1 MIAAVAITVLGL
13 AIGSVITQTTGYR
26 LGGVIVVPLLA
37 VYTLYSFAALPLF
50 LVSGVVAYY
59 LVGGIR
65 SHTLIHGRQL
75 LLTSLAVGAT
85 VPIASFAL
93 FEFWNVFGSAVEIA
107 FFGAIL
113 PGIAAYN
120 YHKLDPDERR
130 ADVLYSGGL
139 LIGLIAFG
147 ASIVNP
153 TFATQLD
160 TGLASILFAPGS
172 DIAQFRHSVRGT
184 PGTAAVLDQ
193 MWMLVLLGTGL
204 VLSEWANSRW
214 GVRLG
219 GLVAMPLLVALSLS
233 NSWALGVYI
242 VALAAVYAAIT
253 LVNAGT
259 LVYGRALLSTG
270 LIAAMTVG
278 ALVASLAPVVTGF
291 TLYFVVLLAGVGAY
305 NFHRVAPAER
315 FASVS
320 LSAGTYATLLIGTR
334 SFVDPTSE
342 GILATVSAV
351 EVALLLVTLALS
363 AYWVM
368 TLERRRWTVSKRH
381 ARGTLS

>member
-1 MIAAVAITVLGL
+1 MIGAAAITILGL
-13 AIGSVITQTTGYR
+13 VIGSVITQATGYR

-65 SHTLIHGRQL
+65 SYTLIHGRQL
-75 LLTSLAVGAT
+75 LLTSLVVGST

-93 FEFWNVFGSAVEIA
+93 FEIWNVFGSAVEIA

-120 YHKLDPDERR
+120 YHKLDPEERR
-130 ADVLYSGGL
+130 ADMLYSGGL

-160 TGLASILFAPGS
+160 TGLASVLFAPSS
-172 DIAQFRHSVRGT
+172 DIAQLRHSVRGT
-184 PGTAAVLDQ
+184 PGTAAVLGQ

-233 NSWALGVYI
+233 NNWALGVYI
-242 VALAAVYAAIT
+242 VALAVVYATIT

-259 LVYGRALLSTG
+259 LVYGRALLSAG

-278 ALVASLAPVVTGF
+278 ALVALFAPVVTGF

-315 FASVS
+315 LESVG

-334 SFVDPTSE
+334 FFVDPTSE
-342 GILATVSAV
+342 GILATVSAL
-351 EVALLLVTLALS
+351 EVSLLLVTLALS

-368 TLERRRWTVSKRH
+368 TLERRRWTVSKQH
-381 ARGTLS
+381 SRGTLS